1 MRLDPGRH
9 SRLLDRLP
17 CPLLRFQDQISLM
30 GVRSRPD
37 TTLLRMNHCQPCTRM
52 LRSLSRRFPTVYSYT
67 CTFDAT
73 RKPRQKKRGT
83 QVQSAQPTA
92 DGLPTHPNRR
102 LRFWHYLRSRLAP
115 KPSQGGI
122 RGWSTEEWGPHRHR
136 YGPVQSHRYR
146 HGRVNGR
153 THMPKVLP

>member
-9 SRLLDRLP
+9 SRLPDRLP

-52 LRSLSRRFPTVYSYT
+52 LRSLSRRFLTVYI
-67 CTFDAT
+67 CTLDAT
-73 RKPRQKKRGT
+73 KKPRQKRGT

-92 DGLPTHPNRR
+92 DGLRTHPTRR

-115 KPSQGGI
+115 KPSRGGI
-122 RGWSTEEWGPHRHR
+122 RGGRRKNGVPIGTDT
-136 YGPVQSHRYR
+136 VQSNPIVT
-146 HGRVNGR
+146 GMEG
-153 THMPKVLP
+153 